1 MIVSVH
7 NAHNP
12 SFVGYFNKLKVDN
25 PLYSARFFAISEI
38 TLLMKKYCY
47 DIEIIPVGKGKKFYE
62 DYLINLG
69 LGSRDNLRNCFD
81 YHKMDLLDSS
91 ERLLCIGKVL

>member
-1 MIVSVH
+1 
-7 NAHNP
+7 
-12 SFVGYFNKLKVDN
+12 
-25 PLYSARFFAISEI
+25 
-38 TLLMKKYCY
+38 MKKYCCN
-47 DIEIIPVGKGKKFYE
+47 IEIIPVGKGKKFYE

-91 ERLLCIGKVL
+91 ERLLCIGKIL